1 MKSMYTHRQIYSIC
15 LTIYRYE
22 VNPCMFID
30 NIIVQGYILTI
41 TATDPPNHR
50 RSNPLG
56 SEKKNL
62 TPKTPIYVRNAA
74 N

>member
-1 MKSMYTHRQIYSIC
+1 
-15 LTIYRYE
+15 
-22 VNPCMFID
+22 MFIE
-30 NIIVQGYILTI
+30 NIIVQGY

-56 SEKKNL
+56 SEKNL